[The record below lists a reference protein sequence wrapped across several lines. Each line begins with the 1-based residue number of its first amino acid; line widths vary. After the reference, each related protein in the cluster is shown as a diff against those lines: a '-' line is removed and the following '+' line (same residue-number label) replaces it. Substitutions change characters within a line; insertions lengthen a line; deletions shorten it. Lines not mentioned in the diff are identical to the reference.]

1 MPCLSPADIL
11 LALSTHA
18 KVAGG
23 LPCDVQAVFSAAA
36 ALRAAAS
43 TGDAVSPRELQP
55 TLKEEIMTHACYCV
69 TEHNAQLEQIDCP
82 TPDPNGA
89 EVLIRMTAAGV
100 CHSDIHLWEGVYDLG
115 SGKKLTLKDRGI
127 TLPLTMGHEICGEV
141 VKIGPDANSVKVGTS
156 CIVFPWLGCGDC
168 PTCKRG
174 EENLCTV
181 KTRSLGVFMPGGYA
195 EYVLVPHERY
205 CIDLGELDPVASA
218 PLACSGVTT
227 YSGLKKFGVKI
238 KEEPVVIMGAGGLG
252 HMALTVLRAM
262 GGKGAII
269 VDIDEAKRAAAV
281 EAGAI
286 AAVDGAASD
295 AAQQIIKATGGGAAC
310 VLDLV
315 GSSPTINLGIASI
328 KKGGEIVVVG
338 LYGGELK
345 LPLVYFPLR
354 GMGIRGSYVGNLPEL
369 LELVALAQKGTLK
382 PIKVTPRKLHE
393 ASAALMDLRAGKVVG
408 RVVLVP

>member
-1 MPCLSPADIL
+1 
-11 LALSTHA
+11 
-18 KVAGG
+18 
-23 LPCDVQAVFSAAA
+23 
-36 ALRAAAS
+36 
-43 TGDAVSPRELQP
+43 
-55 TLKEEIMTHACYCV
+55 
-69 TEHNAQLEQIDCP
+69 
-82 TPDPNGA
+82 
-89 EVLIRMTAAGV
+89 
-100 CHSDIHLWEGVYDLG
+100 
-115 SGKKLTLKDRGI
+115 
-127 TLPLTMGHEICGEV
+127 
-141 VKIGPDANSVKVGTS
+141 
-156 CIVFPWLGCGDC
+156 
-168 PTCKRG
+168 
-174 EENLCTV
+174 
-181 KTRSLGVFMPGGYA
+181 
-195 EYVLVPHERY
+195 
-205 CIDLGELDPVASA
+205 
-218 PLACSGVTT
+218 
-227 YSGLKKFGVKI
+227 VKI

-295 AAQQIIKATGGGAAC
+295 AAQQIIKAKGGGAAC

-354 GMGIRGSYVGNLPEL
+354 SMGIRGSYVGNLPEL